1 MPSALEADGT
11 CWRTS
16 GVFGDG
22 TCERLAELAHCRNCP
37 EYSRAGRSLLDREI
51 PPGAREEAAELLAT
65 PREMATTGT
74 LSVAV
79 FRIGSQWLAL
89 ETVLFQRWLEARPVH
104 VVPGRSN
111 DVFRGLVN
119 VDGELL
125 FAFDGAR
132 MLNPDESVGESAAR
146 MFVAT
151 DGVDR
156 FAFAVD
162 EVLGIRR
169 ISREALQELPAT
181 LARTPSAL
189 TRNSVTIEGRNVALL
204 DAEKF
209 FGCAVRGLS

>member
-1 MPSALEADGT
+1 MPSV
-11 CWRTS
+11 CWKEN
-16 GVFGDG
+16 GVLGDR
-22 TCERLAELAHCRNCP
+22 TCERLAEMAHCRNCP

-51 PPGAREEAAELLAT
+51 PAGTREEATVLAAT
-65 PREMATTGT
+65 PRETAATDT
-74 LSVAV
+74 LSAAV

-89 ETVLFQRWLEARPVH
+89 DTVLFLRWLEARPVH
-104 VVPGRSN
+104 VVPGRTN
-111 DVFRGLVN
+111 EIFRGLVN

-132 MLNPDESVGESAAR
+132 MLNPDESVGLTAAR

-156 FAFAVD
+156 FVFAVD

-181 LARTPSAL
+181 LARAPSAL
-189 TRNSVTIEGRNVALL
+189 TRNAIRIEERNVALL
-204 DAEKF
+204 DADKF
-209 FGCAVRGLS
+209 FGCALRSLA

>member
-1 MPSALEADGT
+1 MSSA
-11 CWRTS
+11 CWKEN
-16 GVFGDG
+16 GAFGDG
-22 TCERLAELAHCRNCP
+22 SCERLPAMAHCRNCP

-51 PPGAREEAAELLAT
+51 PPGTREEATELAAT
-65 PREMATTGT
+65 PRERAATDS

-89 ETVLFQRWLEARPVH
+89 ETVLFLRWLEARPVH

-111 DVFRGLVN
+111 EIFRGLVN

-132 MLNPDESVGESAAR
+132 MLNPDERVGGTAAR
-146 MFVAT
+146 MFVAS

-156 FAFAVD
+156 FVFAVD

-169 ISREALQELPAT
+169 IAREALDEVPAT
-181 LARTPSAL
+181 LARAPSAL
-189 TRNSVTIEGRNVALL
+189 TRNAIRIEDRNVALL

-209 FGCAVRGLS
+209 FGCALRSLS

>member
-1 MPSALEADGT
+1 MPSA
-11 CWRTS
+11 CWKEN
-16 GVFGDG
+16 GVFGDA
-22 TCERLAELAHCRNCP
+22 TCVQLAGMAHCRNCP

-51 PPGAREEAAELLAT
+51 PPGTREEATELAAT
-65 PREMATTGT
+65 PREMAASDT

-79 FRIGSQWLAL
+79 FRMGSQWLAL
-89 ETVLFQRWLEARPVH
+89 ETVLFLRWVEARPIH
-104 VVPGRSN
+104 VVPGRTN
-111 DVFRGLVN
+111 EIFRGLVN

-132 MLNPDESVGESAAR
+132 MMNPDESVGATAAR
-146 MFVAT
+146 MFVAS

-169 ISREALQELPAT
+169 IPRKALDEVPAT
-181 LARTPSAL
+181 LARAPSAL
-189 TRNSVTIEGRNVALL
+189 SRNAVRIEDRNVALL

-209 FGCAVRGLS
+209 FGCALRSLS